1 MGKFLRP
8 SKASLR
14 NPQHYEFFHAFLTAL
29 ADAGLSAAKIT
40 SLIGQLTA
48 AFNDEDRWYMISR
61 SSEIIAQRDAADR
74 RRGTFYMRLHK
85 LVTAWAGSGNPTFD
99 APATLL
105 KKDFDL
111 YKVQTGAQLEV
122 ESGQMS
128 NLITELLKPDRQE
141 ALATLNGQYLFTEMK
156 SSNELVKS
164 LRLDQGV
171 EVSQRVYGAL
181 PAARKVC
188 DRLYDELTYLIEAF
202 SKTADDA
209 SVYEAFITRWNGTLK
224 IYQDMLSRKQG
235 SAANGESAGQGG
247 QSGQGGQT
255 TTPDDTTN
263 PSQTDTP
270 GTTEPGT
277 GGSDDGEGG
286 TDTPTP
292 PENPGGGSNDD
303 AGDGME

>member
-29 ADAGLSAAKIT
+29 ADSGLSSAKILA
-40 SLIGQLTA
+40 LIGQLTA

-85 LVTAWAGSGNPTFD
+85 LVTAWAGSGNATYD

-235 SAANGESAGQGG
+235 SAANGEAG
-247 QSGQGGQT
+247 GQGGQT
-255 TTPDDTTN
+255 AQGGQTTSPDDSTN
-263 PSQTDTP
+263 PSQPDTP
-270 GTTEPGT
+270 GTSEPGT
-277 GGSDDGEGG
+277 GGTDVGGGG